1 MGVYLIRTKFNG
13 IATAVNARSV
23 NSDGVFAF
31 LLGFVVVVFCSH
43 VWQSFAFGASHH
55 NTIHNILGF
64 DF

>member
-43 VWQSFAFGASHH
+43 IWQSFSFWGFLPQRYPQH
-55 NTIHNILGF
+55 LGF
-64 DF
+64 